1 VYLVDTNIW
10 LERLLDQ
17 AGSEEVG
24 QFLQRVSNDRLY
36 LSDFTLH
43 SIGIILLKLDEAATF
58 ARFVQD
64 VLIDGVV
71 RLVAL
76 QPEDMTNVTDAAEK
90 YKLDFDDAYQYSAA
104 GKFNFHIVSFD
115 SDFDR
120 TDRGRKLPGE
130 IEPEHARSD
139 EAQSEE

>member
-24 QFLQRVSNDRLY
+24 EFLQRVTNDRLY

-43 SIGIILLKLDEAATF
+43 SIGIILLKLDEATTF

-71 RLVAL
+71 RLVL
-76 QPEDMTNVTDAAEK
+76 
-90 YKLDFDDAYQYSAA
+90 
-104 GKFNFHIVSFD
+104 
-115 SDFDR
+115 
-120 TDRGRKLPGE
+120 
-130 IEPEHARSD
+130 
-139 EAQSEE
+139 

>member
-1 VYLVDTNIW
+1 MYLVDTNIW

-71 RLVAL
+71 RLVL
-76 QPEDMTNVTDAAEK
+76 
-90 YKLDFDDAYQYSAA
+90 
-104 GKFNFHIVSFD
+104 
-115 SDFDR
+115 
-120 TDRGRKLPGE
+120 
-130 IEPEHARSD
+130 
-139 EAQSEE
+139 

>member
-43 SIGIILLKLDEAATF
+43 SIGSTGKVQRAGLADRLAPEF
-58 ARFVQD
+58 AVTHHAN
-64 VLIDGVV
+64 LIREHRRRKAV
-71 RLVAL
+71 R
-76 QPEDMTNVTDAAEK
+76 
-90 YKLDFDDAYQYSAA
+90 
-104 GKFNFHIVSFD
+104 H
-115 SDFDR
+115 
-120 TDRGRKLPGE
+120 
-130 IEPEHARSD
+130 
-139 EAQSEE
+139 